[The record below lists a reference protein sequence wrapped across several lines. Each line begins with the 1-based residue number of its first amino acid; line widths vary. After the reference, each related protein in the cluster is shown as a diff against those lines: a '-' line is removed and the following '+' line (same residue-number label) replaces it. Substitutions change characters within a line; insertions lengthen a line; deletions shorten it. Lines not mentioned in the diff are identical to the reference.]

1 MYFAKSIF
9 VTITINIFIA
19 TKIDVFFK
27 IYITTPQLLRVSLFL
42 LSIFENE
49 KLEVVPDTENGFNK

>member
-27 IYITTPQLLRVSLFL
+27 IYITTPQLLRVSQSL
-42 LSIFENE
+42 
-49 KLEVVPDTENGFNK
+49 